1 MDSFKEFKKCQLYVK
16 VTVLKSFVFL
26 WQWSKSGHS
35 KDKIY
40 IRGFLVI
47 FLKKIT

>member
-1 MDSFKEFKKCQLYVK
+1 MDSCKEFEKHQLYVK
-16 VTVLKSFVFL
+16 VTVLKSIVFL
-26 WQWSKSGHS
+26 WQWSKSVHS

>member
-1 MDSFKEFKKCQLYVK
+1 MDSFKEFKKRQLYVK
-16 VTVLKSFVFL
+16 GTVLMGIVFL

-40 IRGFLVI
+40 IRGSLVI
-47 FLKKIT
+47 FRKKIT